1 MDCMPE
7 SFWIPREEFV
17 MPEGAE
23 ETMLG
28 LPKGSIKQYRLDTMH
43 IREYK
48 DGFEVHWDKVDPR
61 KDPVGHLVKDA
72 PEYLAAGLAAVFIG
86 AAFAYLVKR
95 R

>member
-1 MDCMPE
+1 MPE
-7 SFWIPREEFV
+7 SFWIPREEFAV
-17 MPEGAE
+17 PEGAE

-72 PEYLAAGLAAVFIG
+72 PELLVLGIAAIIGIGYAV
-86 AAFAYLVKR
+86 YRMKR
-95 R
+95 G